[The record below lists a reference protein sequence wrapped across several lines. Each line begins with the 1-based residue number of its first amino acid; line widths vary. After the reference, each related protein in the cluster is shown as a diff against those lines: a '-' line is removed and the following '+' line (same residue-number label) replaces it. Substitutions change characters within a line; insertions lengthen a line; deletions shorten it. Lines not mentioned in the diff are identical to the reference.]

1 MAEKYVFEL
10 LRQRND
16 LDSVQH
22 LGKNNKGF
30 DIEYKKDNDN
40 YFVEVKGL
48 SNNWDDSDVF
58 KLSRVQ
64 FQKAQEEGDKYS
76 IYIVEYVEDD
86 NRRRVSVLKDPSSYF
101 TKMQIDHGWRN
112 FAEELLL
119 STKD

>member
-1 MAEKYVFEL
+1 MQL
-10 LRQRND
+10 
-16 LDSVQH
+16 H
-22 LGKNNKGF
+22 GGTNKGF
-30 DIEYKKDNDN
+30 DIEYKKENDN

-48 SNNWDDSDVF
+48 SNDWDDSDVL
-58 KLSRVQ
+58 LSRAQ
-64 FQKAQEEGDKYS
+64 FEKAQEEGDKYS